1 MTETEARK
9 AFTVANS
16 ALQTALAQYQRAR
29 IALHGITGEFAG
41 IDPALNL
48 QFSSA
53 CAGLHAGNAGPSQVK
68 ADC

>member
-9 AFTVANS
+9 AFTTARTD
-16 ALQTALAQYQRAR
+16 LQGAIKKYDAAR
-29 IALHGITGEFAG
+29 IALHRITGEFHGA
-41 IDPALNL
+41 DQKLSL

-53 CAGLHAGNAGPSQVK
+53 VALATADDSDQPAK

>member
-9 AFTVANS
+9 AFNS
-16 ALQTALAQYQRAR
+16 ARTDLQGAIKKYDAAR
-29 IALHGITGEFAG
+29 IALHRITGEFHGA
-41 IDPALNL
+41 DQKLSL

-53 CAGLHAGNAGPSQVK
+53 VALAPADDSGQPAK

>member
-9 AFTVANS
+9 AFNAASS

-29 IALHGITGEFAG
+29 TTLHGITGEFAG
-41 IDPALNL
+41 TDPALSL

-53 CAGLHAGNAGPSQVK
+53 CAGLQANNPHPSHAK